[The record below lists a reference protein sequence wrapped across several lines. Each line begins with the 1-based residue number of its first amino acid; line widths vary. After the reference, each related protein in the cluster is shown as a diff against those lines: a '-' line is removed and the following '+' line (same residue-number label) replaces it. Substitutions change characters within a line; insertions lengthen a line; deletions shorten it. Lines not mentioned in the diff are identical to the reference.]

1 MWRVV
6 DGQVV
11 DEDGVEVEGV
21 EPWGDSQ
28 AVCGIRV
35 VTTLEQVGQLDF
47 DDWSRLVVRMERNF
61 QVHSG
66 KWAVNTQLH
75 DGRPLTLYLETID
88 DVRFQ
93 SNSSQW

>member
-35 VTTLEQVGQLDF
+35 ATTLEQV
-47 DDWSRLVVRMERNF
+47 
-61 QVHSG
+61 
-66 KWAVNTQLH
+66 
-75 DGRPLTLYLETID
+75 
-88 DVRFQ
+88 RF
-93 SNSSQW
+93 

>member
-1 MWRVV
+1 MV

-35 VTTLEQVGQLDF
+35 ATTLEQVGQFDF
-47 DDWSRLVVRMERNF
+47 D
-61 QVHSG
+61 
-66 KWAVNTQLH
+66 A
-75 DGRPLTLYLETID
+75 
-88 DVRFQ
+88 
-93 SNSSQW
+93 

>member
-35 VTTLEQVGQLDF
+35 VTTLEQVGQMDF
-47 DDWSRLVVRMERNF
+47 DFEGTTKSEIHFEN
-61 QVHSG
+61 
-66 KWAVNTQLH
+66 
-75 DGRPLTLYLETID
+75 
-88 DVRFQ
+88 
-93 SNSSQW
+93 SNADY

>member
-35 VTTLEQVGQLDF
+35 ATTLEQVGQLDF
-47 DDWSRLVVRMERNF
+47 DAWSRLVERMERNF

-66 KWAVNTQLH
+66 KWAVYTRLH
-75 DGRPLTLYLETID
+75 NGRPLTLYLETID